1 MAFTKIRKVKSTK
14 AMVSILVVSIFLLSG
29 LALSLHTDLTGS
41 VSGQPGHMGLTPS
54 QEFANLTPVT
64 SYVPPDQ
71 AYGITGSTIHPNNTV
86 MGNMQIVVGFQPS
99 NIKQLREYINL
110 TENPQSSMYGKFLTR
125 GEFDSLFS
133 ANKSAYSS
141 MITYLHRFGVSS
153 ITTFADRLSLSFNAT
168 STQAS
173 EIFNVSFAT
182 YTSGNVLY
190 HAPVSNP
197 ELPVSI
203 EGSVSGINGLSN
215 YSLNVIHDAGLSYGM
230 EQTLNG
236 ASNQSVSGY
245 PAPQTINGA
254 QFVYG
259 SDMQVAYGEQGLFK
273 NYGYPTHSVEA
284 TILWSGQYSGQTI
297 KTPYGNITDGSYVG
311 PYVPSNIYAY
321 YNQTLPSGEPHSK
334 VYGVPLG
341 GSPPPGPK
349 ASYSTNGANMENTLD
364 LEMMGSTAPGSSI
377 YNVYSNSSSIASL
390 DNAFSFI
397 LNPSSTYSA
406 LNNVSVISNS
416 WGGSDGNSSIWYND
430 LMEAQARGITVL
442 ASSGD
447 AGDNPSSRM
456 WLGTNTEFPSSLAYN
471 SFGMVAVGG
480 TTVLL
485 NSGLGISNQTNWYI
499 TPSAGGPDGTSSGIS
514 IFPEPSWQLSTSANQ
529 VIGGKGRAV
538 PDVSAL
544 ANNTLVTVS
553 VNNVVHSYGFWGTSI
568 ASPIVGGIIASIDSV
583 LYMKEKTKLGFA
595 DPVLYKLGNTQY
607 SSTSEAMKPFYPVQY
622 GENNVYHDR
631 YGYSVLNGW
640 GTINAYN
647 LTEQLLNKVTAA
659 TTYYKSTFTESNL
672 PSGTPWFVNISG
684 VPGSGKIT
692 GSSYS
697 TTLKNGTYSYTVS
710 TSSSQYYPSASTGSF
725 TVSGK
730 QVSISVTFQKKA
742 PVITY
747 YKTTFTESGL
757 PSGTPWFVNMT
768 GISNSG
774 PIKVSSYSTTLKN
787 GTYSY
792 TVSTSS
798 SQYYPSAST
807 GSFTVSGKQVSI
819 SVTFQKKAPV
829 ITYYKTT
836 FTESGLPSG
845 IPWFVNITG
854 ISNSGPIKVSSYSTT
869 LKNGTYSYTV
879 STSSSQYY
887 PSASTGSF
895 TVSGK
900 DSLVG
905 IVFQK
910 TTYNGTFSGIV
921 YPGNS
926 SITANNIVI
935 HTVNGRFNQSLKD
948 GSYNVS
954 VSAYNYHPEFFRVNI
969 TDKHVVYVNISL
981 SPLNSTY
988 LINGYVSP
996 SSASISFGEK
1006 NVSVNGSGY
1015 YNVWLAKGNYSVSVV
1030 HSGYTPLISN
1040 ITVTGNVTGLNFT
1053 LVKQPVLTQKITI
1066 SNITVI
1072 GYNVTVKNLTAHNGN
1087 ISVSFN
1093 ASTNGT
1099 LIISIPFSKLGNIN
1113 ASELHSSL
1121 VYISGQK
1128 YGDFQ
1133 IAFSSGNGSKSVL
1146 LIVKN
1151 LSGDPTLYWIY
1162 TPLNAGSHTIS
1173 VRNSKLMLS
1182 SEILIAGLLVFMG
1195 ILVAYV
1201 RRGNRKH

>member
-1 MAFTKIRKVKSTK
+1 MALTKIRKVKSTK

-71 AYGITGSTIHPNNTV
+71 AYGITGSTIHQNNTV

-245 PAPQTINGA
+245 PAPQTINKA

-284 TILWSGQYSGQTI
+284 TILWSGQYSGPTI
-297 KTPYGNITDGSYVG
+297 KTPYGNITGGSYVG

-447 AGDNPSSRM
+447 AGDNPSSKM

-514 IFPEPSWQLSTSANQ
+514 MFPEPSWQLSTSANQ

-725 TVSGK
+725 TVSG
-730 QVSISVTFQKKA
+730 T
-742 PVITY
+742 
-747 YKTTFTESGL
+747 
-757 PSGTPWFVNMT
+757 
-768 GISNSG
+768 
-774 PIKVSSYSTTLKN
+774 
-787 GTYSY
+787 
-792 TVSTSS
+792 
-798 SQYYPSAST
+798 
-807 GSFTVSGKQVSI
+807 
-819 SVTFQKKAPV
+819 
-829 ITYYKTT
+829 
-836 FTESGLPSG
+836 
-845 IPWFVNITG
+845 
-854 ISNSGPIKVSSYSTT
+854 
-869 LKNGTYSYTV
+869 
-879 STSSSQYY
+879 
-887 PSASTGSF
+887 
-895 TVSGK
+895 
-900 DSLVG
+900 
-905 IVFQK
+905 
-910 TTYNGTFSGIV
+910 
-921 YPGNS
+921 
-926 SITANNIVI
+926 
-935 HTVNGRFNQSLKD
+935 
-948 GSYNVS
+948 
-954 VSAYNYHPEFFRVNI
+954 
-969 TDKHVVYVNISL
+969 
-981 SPLNSTY
+981 
-988 LINGYVSP
+988 
-996 SSASISFGEK
+996 
-1006 NVSVNGSGY
+1006 
-1015 YNVWLAKGNYSVSVV
+1015 
-1030 HSGYTPLISN
+1030 
-1040 ITVTGNVTGLNFT
+1040 
-1053 LVKQPVLTQKITI
+1053 
-1066 SNITVI
+1066 
-1072 GYNVTVKNLTAHNGN
+1072 
-1087 ISVSFN
+1087 
-1093 ASTNGT
+1093 
-1099 LIISIPFSKLGNIN
+1099 
-1113 ASELHSSL
+1113 
-1121 VYISGQK
+1121 
-1128 YGDFQ
+1128 
-1133 IAFSSGNGSKSVL
+1133 
-1146 LIVKN
+1146 
-1151 LSGDPTLYWIY
+1151 
-1162 TPLNAGSHTIS
+1162 
-1173 VRNSKLMLS
+1173 
-1182 SEILIAGLLVFMG
+1182 
-1195 ILVAYV
+1195 
-1201 RRGNRKH
+1201 

>member
-807 GSFTVSGKQVSI
+807 GSFTVSGK
-819 SVTFQKKAPV
+819 
-829 ITYYKTT
+829 
-836 FTESGLPSG
+836 
-845 IPWFVNITG
+845 
-854 ISNSGPIKVSSYSTT
+854 
-869 LKNGTYSYTV
+869 
-879 STSSSQYY
+879 
-887 PSASTGSF
+887 
-895 TVSGK
+895 

>member
-807 GSFTVSGKQVSI
+807 GSFTVSGKD
-819 SVTFQKKAPV
+819 
-829 ITYYKTT
+829 
-836 FTESGLPSG
+836 
-845 IPWFVNITG
+845 
-854 ISNSGPIKVSSYSTT
+854 
-869 LKNGTYSYTV
+869 
-879 STSSSQYY
+879 
-887 PSASTGSF
+887 SF
-895 TVSGK
+895 
-900 DSLVG
+900 VG

-910 TTYNGTFSGIV
+910 TIYNGTLSGIV

>member
-499 TPSAGGPDGTSSGIS
+499 TPSAGGPDGTNSGIS
-514 IFPEPSWQLSTSANQ
+514 MFPEPSWQLSTSANQ

-583 LYMKEKTKLGFA
+583 LYMKEKSKLGFA

-697 TTLKNGTYSYTVS
+697 TTL
-710 TSSSQYYPSASTGSF
+710 
-725 TVSGK
+725 
-730 QVSISVTFQKKA
+730 IS
-742 PVITY
+742 
-747 YKTTFTESGL
+747 
-757 PSGTPWFVNMT
+757 
-768 GISNSG
+768 
-774 PIKVSSYSTTLKN
+774 
-787 GTYSY
+787 
-792 TVSTSS
+792 
-798 SQYYPSAST
+798 
-807 GSFTVSGKQVSI
+807 
-819 SVTFQKKAPV
+819 
-829 ITYYKTT
+829 
-836 FTESGLPSG
+836 
-845 IPWFVNITG
+845 
-854 ISNSGPIKVSSYSTT
+854 
-869 LKNGTYSYTV
+869 
-879 STSSSQYY
+879 
-887 PSASTGSF
+887 
-895 TVSGK
+895 
-900 DSLVG
+900 
-905 IVFQK
+905 
-910 TTYNGTFSGIV
+910 
-921 YPGNS
+921 
-926 SITANNIVI
+926 
-935 HTVNGRFNQSLKD
+935 
-948 GSYNVS
+948 
-954 VSAYNYHPEFFRVNI
+954 NI

>member
-757 PSGTPWFVNMT
+757 PSGTPWFVN
-768 GISNSG
+768 
-774 PIKVSSYSTTLKN
+774 
-787 GTYSY
+787 
-792 TVSTSS
+792 
-798 SQYYPSAST
+798 
-807 GSFTVSGKQVSI
+807 
-819 SVTFQKKAPV
+819 
-829 ITYYKTT
+829 
-836 FTESGLPSG
+836 
-845 IPWFVNITG
+845 ITG

-900 DSLVG
+900 DSFVG

-910 TTYNGTFSGIV
+910 TIYNGTLSGIV

-969 TDKHVVYVNISL
+969 TDKHVVYINISL

-1015 YNVWLAKGNYSVSVV
+1015 YNVWLAKGNYTVSVV

-1053 LVKQPVLTQKITI
+1053 LVKQPVPTQKITI

>member
-1 MAFTKIRKVKSTK
+1 MALTKIRKVKSTK

-71 AYGITGSTIHPNNTV
+71 AYGITGSTIHQNNTV

-245 PAPQTINGA
+245 PAPQTINKA

-284 TILWSGQYSGQTI
+284 TILWSGQYSGPTI
-297 KTPYGNITDGSYVG
+297 KTPYGNITGGSYVG

-447 AGDNPSSRM
+447 AGDNPSSKM

-514 IFPEPSWQLSTSANQ
+514 MFPEPSWQLSTSANQ

-672 PSGTPWFVNISG
+672 PSGTPWFVNI
-684 VPGSGKIT
+684 
-692 GSSYS
+692 
-697 TTLKNGTYSYTVS
+697 
-710 TSSSQYYPSASTGSF
+710 
-725 TVSGK
+725 
-730 QVSISVTFQKKA
+730 
-742 PVITY
+742 
-747 YKTTFTESGL
+747 
-757 PSGTPWFVNMT
+757 T

-845 IPWFVNITG
+845 TPWFVNITG

-900 DSLVG
+900 QVSISVT
-905 IVFQK
+905 FQK
-910 TTYNGTFSGIV
+910 KA
-921 YPGNS
+921 P
-926 SITANNIVI
+926 VI
-935 HTVNGRFNQSLKD
+935 
-948 GSYNVS
+948 
-954 VSAYNYHPEFFRVNI
+954 
-969 TDKHVVYVNISL
+969 
-981 SPLNSTY
+981 
-988 LINGYVSP
+988 
-996 SSASISFGEK
+996 
-1006 NVSVNGSGY
+1006 
-1015 YNVWLAKGNYSVSVV
+1015 
-1030 HSGYTPLISN
+1030 
-1040 ITVTGNVTGLNFT
+1040 
-1053 LVKQPVLTQKITI
+1053 
-1066 SNITVI
+1066 
-1072 GYNVTVKNLTAHNGN
+1072 
-1087 ISVSFN
+1087 
-1093 ASTNGT
+1093 
-1099 LIISIPFSKLGNIN
+1099 
-1113 ASELHSSL
+1113 
-1121 VYISGQK
+1121 
-1128 YGDFQ
+1128 
-1133 IAFSSGNGSKSVL
+1133 
-1146 LIVKN
+1146 
-1151 LSGDPTLYWIY
+1151 
-1162 TPLNAGSHTIS
+1162 
-1173 VRNSKLMLS
+1173 
-1182 SEILIAGLLVFMG
+1182 
-1195 ILVAYV
+1195 
-1201 RRGNRKH
+1201 

>member
-730 QVSISVTFQKKA
+730 D
-742 PVITY
+742 
-747 YKTTFTESGL
+747 
-757 PSGTPWFVNMT
+757 
-768 GISNSG
+768 
-774 PIKVSSYSTTLKN
+774 
-787 GTYSY
+787 
-792 TVSTSS
+792 
-798 SQYYPSAST
+798 
-807 GSFTVSGKQVSI
+807 SF
-819 SVTFQKKAPV
+819 
-829 ITYYKTT
+829 
-836 FTESGLPSG
+836 
-845 IPWFVNITG
+845 
-854 ISNSGPIKVSSYSTT
+854 
-869 LKNGTYSYTV
+869 
-879 STSSSQYY
+879 
-887 PSASTGSF
+887 
-895 TVSGK
+895 
-900 DSLVG
+900 VG

-910 TTYNGTFSGIV
+910 TIYNGTLSGIV

-969 TDKHVVYVNISL
+969 TDKHVVYINISL

-1006 NVSVNGSGY
+1006 NVSGNGSGY
-1015 YNVWLAKGNYSVSVV
+1015 YNVWLAKGNYTVSVV

-1040 ITVTGNVTGLNFT
+1040 ITVTGNITGLNFT

>member
-730 QVSISVTFQKKA
+730 D
-742 PVITY
+742 
-747 YKTTFTESGL
+747 
-757 PSGTPWFVNMT
+757 
-768 GISNSG
+768 
-774 PIKVSSYSTTLKN
+774 
-787 GTYSY
+787 
-792 TVSTSS
+792 
-798 SQYYPSAST
+798 
-807 GSFTVSGKQVSI
+807 SF
-819 SVTFQKKAPV
+819 
-829 ITYYKTT
+829 
-836 FTESGLPSG
+836 
-845 IPWFVNITG
+845 
-854 ISNSGPIKVSSYSTT
+854 
-869 LKNGTYSYTV
+869 
-879 STSSSQYY
+879 
-887 PSASTGSF
+887 
-895 TVSGK
+895 
-900 DSLVG
+900 VG

-910 TTYNGTFSGIV
+910 TIYNGTLSGIV

>member
-647 LTEQLLNKVTAA
+647 LTGQLLNKVTAA

-757 PSGTPWFVNMT
+757 PSGTPWFVN
-768 GISNSG
+768 
-774 PIKVSSYSTTLKN
+774 
-787 GTYSY
+787 
-792 TVSTSS
+792 
-798 SQYYPSAST
+798 
-807 GSFTVSGKQVSI
+807 
-819 SVTFQKKAPV
+819 
-829 ITYYKTT
+829 
-836 FTESGLPSG
+836 
-845 IPWFVNITG
+845 ITG

-900 DSLVG
+900 DSFVG

-910 TTYNGTFSGIV
+910 TIYNGTLSGIV

-969 TDKHVVYVNISL
+969 TDKHVVYINISL

-996 SSASISFGEK
+996 SSVSISFGEK

-1015 YNVWLAKGNYSVSVV
+1015 YNVWLAKGNYTVSVV

-1053 LVKQPVLTQKITI
+1053 LVKQPVPTQKITI

>member
-447 AGDNPSSRM
+447 AGDNPSSKM

-692 GSSYS
+692 G
-697 TTLKNGTYSYTVS
+697 
-710 TSSSQYYPSASTGSF
+710 
-725 TVSGK
+725 
-730 QVSISVTFQKKA
+730 
-742 PVITY
+742 
-747 YKTTFTESGL
+747 
-757 PSGTPWFVNMT
+757 
-768 GISNSG
+768 
-774 PIKVSSYSTTLKN
+774 SSYSTTLKN

>member
-297 KTPYGNITDGSYVG
+297 KTPYGNITGGSYVG

-807 GSFTVSGKQVSI
+807 GSFTVSGK
-819 SVTFQKKAPV
+819 
-829 ITYYKTT
+829 
-836 FTESGLPSG
+836 
-845 IPWFVNITG
+845 
-854 ISNSGPIKVSSYSTT
+854 
-869 LKNGTYSYTV
+869 
-879 STSSSQYY
+879 
-887 PSASTGSF
+887 
-895 TVSGK
+895 

>member
-71 AYGITGSTIHPNNTV
+71 AYGITGSTIHQNNTV

-284 TILWSGQYSGQTI
+284 TILWSGQYSGSTI

-499 TPSAGGPDGTSSGIS
+499 TPSAGGPDGTNSGIS
-514 IFPEPSWQLSTSANQ
+514 MFPEPSWQLSTSANQ

-807 GSFTVSGKQVSI
+807 GSFTVSGKD
-819 SVTFQKKAPV
+819 
-829 ITYYKTT
+829 
-836 FTESGLPSG
+836 
-845 IPWFVNITG
+845 
-854 ISNSGPIKVSSYSTT
+854 
-869 LKNGTYSYTV
+869 
-879 STSSSQYY
+879 
-887 PSASTGSF
+887 SF
-895 TVSGK
+895 
-900 DSLVG
+900 VG

-910 TTYNGTFSGIV
+910 TIYNGTLSGIV

-1053 LVKQPVLTQKITI
+1053 LVKQPVPTQKITI

>member
-807 GSFTVSGKQVSI
+807 GSFTVSGKD
-819 SVTFQKKAPV
+819 
-829 ITYYKTT
+829 
-836 FTESGLPSG
+836 
-845 IPWFVNITG
+845 
-854 ISNSGPIKVSSYSTT
+854 
-869 LKNGTYSYTV
+869 
-879 STSSSQYY
+879 
-887 PSASTGSF
+887 SF
-895 TVSGK
+895 
-900 DSLVG
+900 VG

-910 TTYNGTFSGIV
+910 TIYNGTLSGIV

-969 TDKHVVYVNISL
+969 TDKHVVYINISL

-1006 NVSVNGSGY
+1006 NVSGNGSGY
-1015 YNVWLAKGNYSVSVV
+1015 YNVWLAKGNYTVSVV

-1040 ITVTGNVTGLNFT
+1040 ITVTGNITGLNFT
-1053 LVKQPVLTQKITI
+1053 LVKQPVPTQKITI

>member
-583 LYMKEKTKLGFA
+583 LYMKEKSKLGFA

-757 PSGTPWFVNMT
+757 PSGT
-768 GISNSG
+768 
-774 PIKVSSYSTTLKN
+774 
-787 GTYSY
+787 
-792 TVSTSS
+792 
-798 SQYYPSAST
+798 
-807 GSFTVSGKQVSI
+807 
-819 SVTFQKKAPV
+819 
-829 ITYYKTT
+829 
-836 FTESGLPSG
+836 
-845 IPWFVNITG
+845 PWFVNITG

>member
-41 VSGQPGHMGLTPS
+41 VSGRPGHTGYTPS

-757 PSGTPWFVNMT
+757 PSGTPWFVN
-768 GISNSG
+768 
-774 PIKVSSYSTTLKN
+774 
-787 GTYSY
+787 
-792 TVSTSS
+792 
-798 SQYYPSAST
+798 
-807 GSFTVSGKQVSI
+807 
-819 SVTFQKKAPV
+819 
-829 ITYYKTT
+829 
-836 FTESGLPSG
+836 
-845 IPWFVNITG
+845 ITG

>member
-730 QVSISVTFQKKA
+730 
-742 PVITY
+742 
-747 YKTTFTESGL
+747 
-757 PSGTPWFVNMT
+757 
-768 GISNSG
+768 
-774 PIKVSSYSTTLKN
+774 
-787 GTYSY
+787 
-792 TVSTSS
+792 
-798 SQYYPSAST
+798 
-807 GSFTVSGKQVSI
+807 
-819 SVTFQKKAPV
+819 
-829 ITYYKTT
+829 
-836 FTESGLPSG
+836 
-845 IPWFVNITG
+845 
-854 ISNSGPIKVSSYSTT
+854 
-869 LKNGTYSYTV
+869 
-879 STSSSQYY
+879 
-887 PSASTGSF
+887 
-895 TVSGK
+895 

>member
-29 LALSLHTDLTGS
+29 LALSMHTDLTGS
-41 VSGQPGHMGLTPS
+41 VSGQPGHTGYTPS

-71 AYGITGSTIHPNNTV
+71 AYGITGSTIHQNNTV

-259 SDMQVAYGEQGLFK
+259 PDMQVAYGEQGLFK

-284 TILWSGQYSGQTI
+284 TILWSGQYSGSTI
-297 KTPYGNITDGSYVG
+297 KTPYGNITGGSYVG

-514 IFPEPSWQLSTSANQ
+514 MFPEPSWQLSTSANQ

-583 LYMKEKTKLGFA
+583 LYMKEKSKLGFA

-631 YGYSVLNGW
+631 YGYSILNGW

-757 PSGTPWFVNMT
+757 PSGTPWFVNIT

-845 IPWFVNITG
+845 TPWFVNITG

-910 TTYNGTFSGIV
+910 TIYNGTLSGIV

-935 HTVNGRFNQSLKD
+935 HTVNGSFNQSLKD

-1015 YNVWLAKGNYSVSVV
+1015 YNVWLAKGNYTVSVV